1 MSPKVSLIIEI
12 ILHATE
18 DLNKIEK
25 SLQSIFDIN
34 PEDLEKE
41 EMTGHF
47 GNLITIL
54 KIKLSKNNARK
65 LISTLISKTSNDD
78 IDVLEQKIDE
88 MNKNSGLEIRI
99 SKQDLIRGKI
109 SFGKRDSVKLT
120 ITTPVYK
127 KNEIGKIYRE
137 ILNIRSLI
145 LELISIKGN
154 EEIKAAPV

>member
-1 MSPKVSLIIEI
+1 MLPKVSLIIEI

-25 SLQSIFDIN
+25 SLQNIFDIN

-54 KIKLSKNNARK
+54 KIKLSKNNAKK

-78 IDVLEQKIDE
+78 IDVLEREIDE

-109 SFGKRDSVKLT
+109 SFGKKDSVKLT

-127 KNEIGKIYRE
+127 KNENRKIYRQ
-137 ILNIRSLI
+137 ILNIR
-145 LELISIKGN
+145 
-154 EEIKAAPV
+154 

>member
-18 DLNKIEK
+18 DVNKIEK
-25 SLQSIFDIN
+25 SLQNIFDIN

-47 GNLITIL
+47 GNPITIL
-54 KIKLSKNNARK
+54 KTKISKNNTKK
-65 LISTLISKTSNDD
+65 LISTLISKISNDD

-109 SFGKRDSVKLT
+109 TFGKKDSVKLT

-127 KNEIGKIYRE
+127 KNEISKIYRE
-137 ILNIRSLI
+137 ILNIR
-145 LELISIKGN
+145 
-154 EEIKAAPV
+154 

>member
-18 DLNKIEK
+18 DVNKIEK

-41 EMTGHF
+41 EMSGHF
-47 GNLITIL
+47 GNPITIL
-54 KIKLSKNNARK
+54 KTKISKNNTKK
-65 LISTLISKTSNDD
+65 LISTLISKISNDD

-88 MNKNSGLEIRI
+88 MNTNSGLEIRI

-109 SFGKRDSVKLT
+109 TFRKKDSVKLT

-127 KNEIGKIYRE
+127 KNEISKIYRE
-137 ILNIRSLI
+137 ILNIR
-145 LELISIKGN
+145 
-154 EEIKAAPV
+154 

>member
-18 DLNKIEK
+18 DVNKIEK
-25 SLQSIFDIN
+25 SLQNIFDIN

-47 GNLITIL
+47 GNPITIL
-54 KIKLSKNNARK
+54 KTKISKNNTKK
-65 LISTLISKTSNDD
+65 LISTLISKISNDD

-137 ILNIRSLI
+137 ILNI
-145 LELISIKGN
+145 K
-154 EEIKAAPV
+154 

>member
-18 DLNKIEK
+18 DVNKIEK
-25 SLQSIFDIN
+25 SLQNIFDIN

-47 GNLITIL
+47 GNPITIL
-54 KIKLSKNNARK
+54 KTKISKNNTKK
-65 LISTLISKTSNDD
+65 LISTLISKISNDD

-109 SFGKRDSVKLT
+109 SFGKRDSIKLT

-127 KNEIGKIYRE
+127 KNEISKIYRE
-137 ILNIRSLI
+137 ILNIR
-145 LELISIKGN
+145 
-154 EEIKAAPV
+154 

>member
-18 DLNKIEK
+18 DVNKIEK
-25 SLQSIFDIN
+25 SLQNIFDIN

-47 GNLITIL
+47 GNPITIL
-54 KIKLSKNNARK
+54 KTKISKNNTKK
-65 LISTLISKTSNDD
+65 LISTLISKISNDD

-88 MNKNSGLEIRI
+88 MNTNSGLEIRI

-109 SFGKRDSVKLT
+109 TFRKKDSVKLT

-137 ILNIRSLI
+137 ILNIR
-145 LELISIKGN
+145 
-154 EEIKAAPV
+154 

>member
-18 DLNKIEK
+18 DVNKIEK
-25 SLQSIFDIN
+25 SLQNIFDIN

-47 GNLITIL
+47 GNPITIL
-54 KIKLSKNNARK
+54 KTKISKNNTKK
-65 LISTLISKTSNDD
+65 LISTLISKISNDD

-88 MNKNSGLEIRI
+88 MNTNSGLEIRI

-109 SFGKRDSVKLT
+109 TFRKKDSVKLT

-127 KNEIGKIYRE
+127 KNEISKIYRE
-137 ILNIRSLI
+137 ILNIR
-145 LELISIKGN
+145 
-154 EEIKAAPV
+154 

>member
-18 DLNKIEK
+18 DVNKIENA
-25 SLQSIFDIN
+25 LQNIFDIN
-34 PEDLEKE
+34 TEDLEKE

-54 KIKLSKNNARK
+54 KTKLSKNNAKK
-65 LISTLISKTSNDD
+65 LISTLISKISNDD
-78 IDVLEQKIDE
+78 IDILEQKIDE
-88 MNKNSGLEIRI
+88 MNTNSGLEIRI

-109 SFGKRDSVKLT
+109 TFRKKDSVKLT

-137 ILNIRSLI
+137 ILNIR
-145 LELISIKGN
+145 
-154 EEIKAAPV
+154 

>member
-18 DLNKIEK
+18 DVNKIEK

-41 EMTGHF
+41 EMSGHF
-47 GNLITIL
+47 GNPITIL
-54 KIKLSKNNARK
+54 KTKISKNNTKK
-65 LISTLISKTSNDD
+65 LISTLISKISNDD

-88 MNKNSGLEIRI
+88 MNTNSGLEIRI

-109 SFGKRDSVKLT
+109 TFRKKDSVKLT

-137 ILNIRSLI
+137 ILNIR
-145 LELISIKGN
+145 
-154 EEIKAAPV
+154 

>member
-1 MSPKVSLIIEI
+1 MSPKVILEIEV

-18 DLNKIEK
+18 DPTKIEK
-25 SLQSIFDIN
+25 SLFDAFEIN
-34 PEDLEKE
+34 PEELERK

-47 GNLITIL
+47 GNHITIL
-54 KIKLSKNNARK
+54 KTKILKNNAKK
-65 LISTLISKTSNDD
+65 LISTLISKISNDD

-109 SFGKRDSVKLT
+109 SFGKRDSIKLT

-127 KNEIGKIYRE
+127 KNEISKIYRE
-137 ILNIRSLI
+137 ILNIR
-145 LELISIKGN
+145 
-154 EEIKAAPV
+154 

>member
-137 ILNIRSLI
+137 ILNIR
-145 LELISIKGN
+145 
-154 EEIKAAPV
+154 

>member
-1 MSPKVSLIIEI
+1 MSHKVSLIIEI

-18 DLNKIEK
+18 DVNKIEK

-41 EMTGHF
+41 EMSGHF
-47 GNLITIL
+47 GNPITIL
-54 KIKLSKNNARK
+54 KTKISKNNTKK
-65 LISTLISKTSNDD
+65 LISTLISKISNDD

-88 MNKNSGLEIRI
+88 MNTNSGLEIRI

-109 SFGKRDSVKLT
+109 SFGKKDSVKLT

-127 KNEIGKIYRE
+127 KNEISKIYRE
-137 ILNIRSLI
+137 ILNIR
-145 LELISIKGN
+145 
-154 EEIKAAPV
+154 

>member
-18 DLNKIEK
+18 DVNKIEK
-25 SLQSIFDIN
+25 SLQNIFDIN

-47 GNLITIL
+47 DNPITIL
-54 KIKLSKNNARK
+54 KTKISKNNTKK
-65 LISTLISKTSNDD
+65 LISTLISKISNDD

-88 MNKNSGLEIRI
+88 MNTNSGLEIRI

-109 SFGKRDSVKLT
+109 TFRKKDSVKLT

-127 KNEIGKIYRE
+127 KNEISKIYRE
-137 ILNIRSLI
+137 ILNIR
-145 LELISIKGN
+145 
-154 EEIKAAPV
+154 

>member
-18 DLNKIEK
+18 DVNKIEK
-25 SLQSIFDIN
+25 SLQNIFDIN

-47 GNLITIL
+47 GNPITIL
-54 KIKLSKNNARK
+54 KTKISKNNTKK
-65 LISTLISKTSNDD
+65 LISTLISKISNDD

-88 MNKNSGLEIRI
+88 MNTNSGLEIRI

-109 SFGKRDSVKLT
+109 SFGKKDSVKLT

-137 ILNIRSLI
+137 ILNIR
-145 LELISIKGN
+145 
-154 EEIKAAPV
+154 